1 MILPIIALLLL
12 GTPTTAQNTV
22 AGSGIAVLVPQ
33 KEKTIQLDI
42 NNDKGL
48 KAKFPDAVKFY
59 ALQVEVIVGD
69 GSRALTSEKQGS
81 YEVKD
86 IALNC
91 RDHNELES
99 YAVKNISL
107 SNFSE
112 LSFNNVVI
120 EVIQLV
126 YVNKEGK
133 IITPISS
140 HFYTT
145 RVKV

>member
-12 GTPTTAQNTV
+12 GTPTTPQNIV
-22 AGSGIAVLVPQ
+22 AGSEIAVLAPQ
-33 KEKTIQLDI
+33 KEKTIPLDI

-48 KAKFPDAVKFY
+48 KAKFPDAIKFY
-59 ALQVEVIVGD
+59 PIQVQVTVGD

-91 RDHNELES
+91 RNHNELES

-120 EVIQLV
+120 EVTQLV

-133 IITPISS
+133 IITPINS

>member
-12 GTPTTAQNTV
+12 GVPATPLKTVGNNKTA
-22 AGSGIAVLVPQ
+22 AIVPQ
-33 KEKTIQLDI
+33 KEKTIPLDL

-59 ALQVEVIVGD
+59 ALQVEVTVGD
-69 GSRALTSEKQGS
+69 GNRALTSEKQGN

-91 RDHNELES
+91 RNHTELDS
-99 YAVKNISL
+99 YAIKNISL
-107 SNFSE
+107 ANFTE
-112 LSFNNVVI
+112 LNFNNVVI
-120 EVIQLV
+120 EVTQLV
-126 YVNKEGK
+126 YVNNEGK
-133 IITPISS
+133 IITPIKS

>member
-1 MILPIIALLLL
+1 MMLPIIALLLL
-12 GTPTTAQNTV
+12 GTPTTPQNIV
-22 AGSGIAVLVPQ
+22 AGSEIAVLAPQ
-33 KEKTIQLDI
+33 KEKTIPLDI

-48 KAKFPDAVKFY
+48 KAKFPDAIKFY
-59 ALQVEVIVGD
+59 PIQVQVTVGD
-69 GSRALTSEKQGS
+69 GSRALTSEKQGT

-91 RDHNELES
+91 SDRNELES
-99 YAVKNISL
+99 YTVKNISL
-107 SNFSE
+107 TNFSE
-112 LSFNNVVI
+112 LSFSNVVI
-120 EVIQLV
+120 EVTQLV